1 MRRRGGPTKRL
12 APTISPDTHCPHVFT
27 EDEGIQLEIE
37 CTDCGGAHD
46 LSNSRCLLG
55 VMNVV
60 CGGAVPETVILKR
73 YTHKRYR
80 RDAVRLVSVAALEL
94 SSLNR
99 ALATPDQSSDKECR
113 TCVASRQ
120 QIVSDMKRRLLENPE
135 TYVLGGA
142 ILADNIRRA
151 HATPACARAGAC
163 IDSGLSASSTFG
175 GEL

>member
-1 MRRRGGPTKRL
+1 MRHRGGPTKRL
-12 APTISPDTHCPHVFT
+12 APTIGPDALCPHIFT

-80 RDAVRLVSVAALEL
+80 KNTVRLVSIAASEL

-99 ALATPDQSSDKECR
+99 ALATPDQASDKECR
-113 TCVASRQ
+113 TCFASKQ
-120 QIVSDMKRRLLENPE
+120 QVVSDMKRRLLENPRS
-135 TYVLGGA
+135 YVLGGA
-142 ILADNIRRA
+142 LLVEDIKRA
-151 HATPACARAGAC
+151 HAAVACVRASAC
-163 IDSGLSASSTFG
+163 INSGLSASAVFG
-175 GEL
+175 GDL